1 MRNLLR
7 TLEQTFAQHR
17 DDWKAR
23 SLEQQRLE
31 IENNEAVAKLYGLD
45 DEVPSHVPLER
56 VSLTNNAAFRWPNK
70 TPEER
75 DALFAQSA
83 IVDLISYAVGCM
95 FGRYSLDEPGLILG
109 DQGSVLDNYLARV
122 PYPTFM
128 PDKDN
133 VIPIVDGDW
142 FEDDIVERFR
152 LFLRTVFG
160 EQHFEENL
168 RFVNESLGLKNLRD
182 YFIKTMTR
190 GSSSKFYDDHIQ
202 RYKKRP
208 IYWLFSSPRG
218 TFNALIYMHRY
229 TPSTVSTV
237 LTYLR
242 EYVTK
247 LEAAVQ
253 HAERS
258 GNATESDRLRR
269 SLVEL
274 NEYEHDTLYPK
285 ASENV
290 VVDLDDGVKVNYP
303 KFDAALKKIPGLEAA
318 SD

>member
-1 MRNLLR
+1 LK
-7 TLEQTFAQHR
+7 TLEQIVAQHR
-17 DDWKAR
+17 DEWEAR
-23 SLEQQRLE
+23 SLEQQCLE
-31 IENNEAVAKLYGLD
+31 IENNEAVARLYGLE

-56 VSLTNNAAFRWPNK
+56 VSLTNNSAFRWPNK

-75 DALFAQSA
+75 DTLFAQSSL
-83 IVDLISYAVGCM
+83 VDLISYAVGCM

-109 DQGSVLDNYLARV
+109 DQGSTLDDYLAKV
-122 PYPTFM
+122 PHPTFM

-160 EQHFEENL
+160 EQHFEANL
-168 RFVNESLGLKNLRD
+168 RFVNETLGLKNLRD
-182 YFIKTMTR
+182 YFIKSAGR
-190 GSSSKFYDDHIQ
+190 GATSKFYDDHVQ

-208 IYWLFSSPRG
+208 IYWLFSSPKG

-247 LEAAVQ
+247 LESALQ
-253 HAERS
+253 HAECS
-258 GNATESDRLRR
+258 GNAPESDRLR
-269 SLVEL
+269 SILVEL

-290 VVDLDDGVKVNYP
+290 VIDLDDGVKVNYP
-303 KFDAALKKIPGLEAA
+303 KFGDALRKIPGLEAA
-318 SD
+318 VD

>member
-1 MRNLLR
+1 LK
-7 TLEQTFAQHR
+7 TLEQTVAQHR
-17 DDWKAR
+17 DEWKAR

-31 IENNEAVAKLYGLD
+31 IENNEAVAKLYGLE
-45 DEVPSHVPLER
+45 DEVPSYVPLER
-56 VSLTNNAAFRWPNK
+56 VSLTNNSAFRWPNR

-83 IVDLISYAVGCM
+83 IFDLISYAVGCM

-109 DQGSVLDNYLARV
+109 DQGSTIDDYLAKV
-122 PYPTFM
+122 PHPTFM
-128 PDKDN
+128 PDEDN

-142 FEDDIVERFR
+142 FDDDIVQRFR

-160 EQHFEENL
+160 EQHFEANL
-168 RFVNESLGLKNLRD
+168 RFVNDALGVKSLRD
-182 YFIKTMTR
+182 YFIKTTGR
-190 GSSSKFYDDHIQ
+190 GAASKFYDDHVQ

-208 IYWLFSSPRG
+208 IYWLFSSPKG
-218 TFNALIYMHRY
+218 SFNALIYLHRY

-247 LEAAVQ
+247 LESALQ
-253 HAERS
+253 QAERS
-258 GNATESDRLRR
+258 GNAPEADRLRR
-269 SLVEL
+269 ILVEL

-290 VVDLDDGVKVNYP
+290 VIDLDDGVKTNYP
-303 KFDAALKKIPGLEAA
+303 KFGAALRKIAGLEA
-318 SD
+318 SE